1 MVFVPIAENRR
12 VMNKMEAKKR
22 IIAIL
27 LAATVLFVM
36 LYSALFIAAEADH
49 DCVGENCPICYQ
61 INVCQNMLKNFSLAV
76 CPAVFSAAFTYILC
90 RSISARTDYAQS
102 YTLVSLKVKL
112 SN

>member
-1 MVFVPIAENRR
+1 
-12 VMNKMEAKKR
+12 MEKKKR
-22 IIAIL
+22 GVAIL
-27 LAATVLFVM
+27 LAATVLLVM

-61 INVCQNMLKNFSLAV
+61 IDVCHNMLENFSLAI
-76 CPAVFSAAFTYILC
+76 CPAVFAAAFTYILC
-90 RSISARTDYAQS
+90 RSISTHTDYAQS